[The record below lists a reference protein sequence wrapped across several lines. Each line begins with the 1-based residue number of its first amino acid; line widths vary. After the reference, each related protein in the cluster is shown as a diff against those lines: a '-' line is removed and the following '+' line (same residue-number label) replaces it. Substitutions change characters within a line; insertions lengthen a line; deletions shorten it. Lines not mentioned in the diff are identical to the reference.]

1 MSQSKESL
9 EQWRTHWLSQT
20 EAETTENGKH
30 MHRLN
35 STGHAMQVKGINDIL
50 DLAQKQ
56 LAMQTRGGKL
66 SKRLAIQYL
75 EDLVDELKLES
86 E

>member
-9 EQWRTHWLSQT
+9 EQWRTHWLRQT